1 MQKKIYFA
9 YGANTNKDAMAIRCP
24 KAKVICAGHITNF
37 RLKFNN
43 VADIVATDSSYGVD
57 APCVIWE
64 ITKDCEERL
73 DRFEGF
79 PELYSKINVEGY
91 EGCQYQEQYK
101 GFAYKMNYEG
111 FHTPSPSYV
120 RGIRNG
126 LKGVWDNFYHAEIDN
141 HIDKAIIESFR
152 ESEKPMV
159 HHQRMGGKQWA

>member
-1 MQKKIYFA
+1 MKKIYFA

-24 KAKVICAGHITNF
+24 KAKIICAGHIVNYK
-37 RLKFNN
+37 LKFNN
-43 VADIVATDSSYGVD
+43 VADIVKVEDHIHDV
-57 APCVIWE
+57 PCVIWE
-64 ITKDCEERL
+64 ITESCERSL
-73 DRFEGF
+73 DRFESY
-79 PELYSKINVEGY
+79 PSLYDKIEVTGY
-91 EGCQYQEQYK
+91 EGTQGESIT
-101 GFAYKMNYEG
+101 GFAYVMNYEG

-126 LKGVWDNFYHAEIDN
+126 LKGVWDNFYHADIDN

>member
-24 KAKVICAGHITNF
+24 KAKIICAGHIINF

-43 VADIVATDSSYGVD
+43 VADIEATDPRYAVD

-64 ITKDCEERL
+64 ITEDCEKRL

-79 PELYSKINVEGY
+79 PELYRKIDVVGY
-91 EGCQYQEQYK
+91 EGCQHQDQFK

-111 FHTPSPSYV
+111 FHTPSPLYV

-126 LKGVWDNFYHAEIDN
+126 LKGVWDKFYHNDIDN
-141 HIDKAIIESFR
+141 IIDHAILESFR

-159 HHQRMGGKQWA
+159 HHQRIGGKQWA

>member
-43 VADIVATDSSYGVD
+43 VADIEATDPRYAVD

-64 ITKDCEERL
+64 ITESCERSL
-73 DRFEGF
+73 DRFESY
-79 PELYSKINVEGY
+79 PSLYDKIEVTGY
-91 EGCQYQEQYK
+91 EGTQGESIT
-101 GFAYKMNYEG
+101 GFAYVMNYKG
-111 FHTPSPSYV
+111 FHTPSPIYV

-126 LKGVWDNFYHAEIDN
+126 LKGVWDKFYHADIDN

-159 HHQRMGGKQWA
+159 HHQRIGGKQWA

>member
-126 LKGVWDNFYHAEIDN
+126 LKGVWDNFYHADIDN

-152 ESEKPMV
+152 QSERFTVQPRV
-159 HHQRMGGKQWA
+159 VGGKQWR

>member
-24 KAKVICAGHITNF
+24 KAKVIGGGHICGY

-43 VADIVATDSSYGVD
+43 VADIVPVKGFDQY

-64 ITKDCEERL
+64 ITESCERSL
-73 DRFEGF
+73 DRFESY
-79 PELYSKINVEGY
+79 PSLYDKIEVTGY
-91 EGCQYQEQYK
+91 EGTQGESIT
-101 GFAYKMNYEG
+101 GFAYVMNYKG
-111 FHTPSPSYV
+111 FHTPSPIYV

-126 LKGVWDNFYHAEIDN
+126 LKGVWDKFYHADIDN

-152 ESEKPMV
+152 ERENPNI
-159 HHQRMGGKQWA
+159 HHQKVGGKQWA